1 MIKCD
6 KCNRPSVT
14 FIRYNGA
21 HLCKDHFIQY
31 FERRVKREVRKQCRF
46 EKAAVI
52 CAAVSGGKDSLS
64 TLFILNKIFEKRK
77 AVSIYAITVDEGIE
91 DYRPKAIDCVIKL
104 CKELDVEHH
113 IASLKEYIGY
123 TMDEIAPLCKEY
135 TPCAYC
141 GVFRRK
147 SLNMMARE
155 LNATQI
161 ATGLNLDDTAQSLLM
176 NFTRGDVEKLAR
188 LGPHKK
194 VQPSLIPRI
203 QPLRTI
209 PEKESYLY
217 AMLNEIDFYEGRC
230 PYAGRA
236 LRNTY
241 RSITYSLENE
251 FPGTRHAILK
261 SYDSIHDLLLQKY
274 PAAKLLKC
282 ESCGE
287 PTPNPKCKACI
298 FKEKIDAVMH

>member
-21 HLCKDHFIQY
+21 HLCKNHFIQY
-31 FERRVKREVRKQCRF
+31 FERRVKKEVRKQCRL
-46 EKAAVI
+46 EKDAVI

-64 TLFILNKIFEKRK
+64 TLFILSKIFEKRK
-77 AVSIYAITVDEGIE
+77 DVSIYAITVDEGIE
-91 DYRPKAIDCVIKL
+91 DYRSKTIDFVIKL
-104 CKELDVEHH
+104 CKELNVEHY
-113 IASLKEYIGY
+113 ITSFKKCIGY
-123 TMDEIAPLCKEY
+123 SIDEIAPLCKEL
-135 TPCAYC
+135 TPCSYC

-147 SLNMMARE
+147 CLNIEARE
-155 LNATQI
+155 LNAAYI

-176 NFTRGDVEKLAR
+176 NFTRGDIEKLAR

-194 VQPSLIPRI
+194 VQPSLVPRI

-217 AMLNEIDFYEGRC
+217 AMLNEIDFYDGRC
-230 PYAGRA
+230 PYAEGA

-241 RSITYSLENE
+241 RSITYSLEDK

-287 PTPNPKCKACI
+287 PTPNPKCKACVL
-298 FKEKIDAVMH
+298 KEKIEAVM